1 MQLEQQKRFNKI
13 STEEFYLIG
22 NEQSENDITL
32 LMTGS
37 TKNVYKISLKNDG
50 FVTCNCPDSETH
62 AKKHK
67 VLCKHLC
74 FLHFKICK
82 STDVTFYMT
91 KKLSQNDREKLIDKL
106 NSLKNT
112 EISKKYYENYIKKIN
127 KDKCC
132 DDDFNKAKRDIDI
145 VDMDCPICFDEL
157 KDNIKFCPE
166 CSNPVHQK
174 CIDKWMESHDECIY
188 CRSDVW
194 KKYKNNNQE
203 IATKYVSVK

>member
-1 MQLEQQKRFNKI
+1 
-13 STEEFYLIG
+13 
-22 NEQSENDITL
+22 
-32 LMTGS
+32 
-37 TKNVYKISLKNDG
+37 
-50 FVTCNCPDSETH
+50 
-62 AKKHK
+62 
-67 VLCKHLC
+67 
-74 FLHFKICK
+74 
-82 STDVTFYMT
+82 MT